1 MATVNLQAHMKQ
13 PFVHP
18 HKSIAHVRTYVRIR
32 FITYPRKVEEL
43 AKALG
48 IIHCSTLILVQREGL
63 PSMQGPTER
72 LLSQDEPVRERLT
85 LCTVRCTG

>member
-13 PFVHP
+13 PYVHP
-18 HKSIAHVRTYVRIR
+18 HKSIAHVRIR
-32 FITYPRKVEEL
+32 FIIYPRKVEEL